1 MASFEK
7 VKDAVNVLH
16 DNVSSLNTSV
26 VSMSSQLKDT
36 KADTQNLIELT
47 KRLQLERY
55 DSHELQKMSIQ
66 FNYHDACIRFV

>member
-7 VKDAVNVLH
+7 VKDAINALHENVNT
-16 DNVSSLNTSV
+16 LNTTV

-36 KADTQNLIELT
+36 KADTQHLIELT

-55 DSHELQKMSIQ
+55 IVFDKN
-66 FNYHDACIRFV
+66 NYHSNN